1 MQEQLTKSQHHS
13 LKLHSGGIIR
23 FVTILE
29 IVYLKSVGNYTMII
43 LNDLTQY
50 TVCKTLLN
58 FETTLGHMFLR
69 CHKTFLVN
77 PVFIK
82 GIDTRNHQILL
93 TTGEIIPYSRNK
105 ARILKEKMTIKTSSA
120 SYQL

>member
-13 LKLHSGGIIR
+13 LKLHSGGMVR
-23 FVTILE
+23 YATFSE
-29 IVYLKSVGNYTMII
+29 IVYLKADDNYTCIV
-43 LNDLTQY
+43 LNDLSQY
-50 TVCKTLLN
+50 IMCKTLLN
-58 FETTLGHMFLR
+58 FEKKLGHIFFR

-105 ARILKEKMTIKTSSA
+105 ARILKEKMIIKTSSA
-120 SYQL
+120 SYLL